1 MGKWIY
7 YVEDDTSIRELVLY
21 ALKTAEFQV
30 MGFEN
35 AASFYKRMKEQ
46 QPDLILLDIMLPDED
61 GVSILKKLKS
71 RPDTENIPVIMMT
84 AKSSEY
90 DKVLGLD
97 SGADDYIT
105 KPFGVMELISRVK
118 AVIRRSDRSK
128 GSAGEVLKIGELVLD
143 EQKHEVYA
151 RGQAVSLTFKEFELL
166 SYLMKNRGLVLSRD
180 KILNTIWNYE
190 YEGESRTVDVHI
202 GSLRQKLGT
211 CGDFIKTIRGLSDET
226 TDLSKLFLGC
236 TYNDTDCIVCFC
248 IFL

>member
-151 RGQAVSLTFKEFELL
+151 RGQEVSLTFKEFELL

-180 KILNTIWNYE
+180 KILYTIWNYE

-211 CGDFIKTIRGLSDET
+211 CGDFIKTIRGIGYKIED
-226 TDLSKLFLGC
+226 
-236 TYNDTDCIVCFC
+236 
-248 IFL
+248 

>member
-202 GSLRQKLGT
+202 KRLREKLEGV
-211 CGDFIKTIRGLSDET
+211 SDNR
-226 TDLSKLFLGC
+226 L
-236 TYNDTDCIVCFC
+236 
-248 IFL
+248 

>member
-1 MGKWIY
+1 MAMIY
-7 YVEDDTSIRELVLY
+7 IVEDDENIREIEMF
-21 ALKTAEFQV
+21 ALKNAGYEVQ
-30 MGFEN
+30 GFEC
-35 AASFYKRMKEQ
+35 ASDFYARLKEKV
-46 QPDLILLDIMLPDED
+46 PALVLLDIMLPDED

-151 RGQAVSLTFKEFELL
+151 RGQEVSLTFKEFELL

-211 CGDFIKTIRGLSDET
+211 CGDFIKTIRGIGYKIED
-226 TDLSKLFLGC
+226 
-236 TYNDTDCIVCFC
+236 
-248 IFL
+248 

>member
-128 GSAGEVLKIGELVLD
+128 GRAGEVLKIGELVLD
-143 EQKHEVYA
+143 EQKHKVYA
-151 RGQAVSLTFKEFELL
+151 RGQEVSLTFKEFELL

-211 CGDFIKTIRGLSDET
+211 CGDFIKTIRGIGYKIED
-226 TDLSKLFLGC
+226 
-236 TYNDTDCIVCFC
+236 
-248 IFL
+248 

>member
-151 RGQAVSLTFKEFELL
+151 RGQEVSLTFKEFELL

-211 CGDFIKTIRGLSDET
+211 CGDFIKTIRGI
-226 TDLSKLFLGC
+226 G
-236 TYNDTDCIVCFC
+236 YNIED
-248 IFL
+248 

>member
-90 DKVLGLD
+90 DKVMGLD

-211 CGDFIKTIRGLSDET
+211 CGDFIKTIRGIGYKIED
-226 TDLSKLFLGC
+226 
-236 TYNDTDCIVCFC
+236 
-248 IFL
+248 

>member
-21 ALKTAEFQV
+21 SLKTAEFQV

-211 CGDFIKTIRGLSDET
+211 CGDFIKTIRGIGYKIED
-226 TDLSKLFLGC
+226 
-236 TYNDTDCIVCFC
+236 
-248 IFL
+248 

>member
-97 SGADDYIT
+97 SGERAPDT
-105 KPFGVMELISRVK
+105 ALPGRNCMCRRTSGRRR
-118 AVIRRSDRSK
+118 RRSKRFY
-128 GSAGEVLKIGELVLD
+128 G
-143 EQKHEVYA
+143 
-151 RGQAVSLTFKEFELL
+151 
-166 SYLMKNRGLVLSRD
+166 
-180 KILNTIWNYE
+180 ILRY
-190 YEGESRTVDVHI
+190 
-202 GSLRQKLGT
+202 GT
-211 CGDFIKTIRGLSDET
+211 CSSI
-226 TDLSKLFLGC
+226 
-236 TYNDTDCIVCFC
+236 
-248 IFL
+248 

>member
-151 RGQAVSLTFKEFELL
+151 RGQEVSLTFKEFELL

-180 KILNTIWNYE
+180 KILNTIGNYE

-211 CGDFIKTIRGLSDET
+211 CGDFIKTIRGIGYKIED
-226 TDLSKLFLGC
+226 
-236 TYNDTDCIVCFC
+236 
-248 IFL
+248 

>member
-21 ALKTAEFQV
+21 ALKTAEFRV

-151 RGQAVSLTFKEFELL
+151 RGQEVSLTFKEFELL

-211 CGDFIKTIRGLSDET
+211 CGDFIKTIRGIGYKIED
-226 TDLSKLFLGC
+226 
-236 TYNDTDCIVCFC
+236 
-248 IFL
+248 

>member
-151 RGQAVSLTFKEFELL
+151 RGQEVSLTFKEFELL
-166 SYLMKNRGLVLSRD
+166 SYLMKNRGLVLYRD

-211 CGDFIKTIRGLSDET
+211 CGDFIKTIRGIGYKIED
-226 TDLSKLFLGC
+226 
-236 TYNDTDCIVCFC
+236 
-248 IFL
+248 

>member
-71 RPDTENIPVIMMT
+71 RPDTENIPIIMMT

-151 RGQAVSLTFKEFELL
+151 RGQPVSLTFKEFELL

-211 CGDFIKTIRGLSDET
+211 CGDFIKTIRGIGYKIED
-226 TDLSKLFLGC
+226 
-236 TYNDTDCIVCFC
+236 
-248 IFL
+248 

>member
-61 GVSILKKLKS
+61 GVGILKKLKS

-211 CGDFIKTIRGLSDET
+211 CGDFIKTIRGIGYKIED
-226 TDLSKLFLGC
+226 
-236 TYNDTDCIVCFC
+236 
-248 IFL
+248 

>member
-151 RGQAVSLTFKEFELL
+151 RGQEVSLTFKEFELL

-180 KILNTIWNYE
+180 KILNTICNYE

-211 CGDFIKTIRGLSDET
+211 CGDFIKTIRGIGYKIED
-226 TDLSKLFLGC
+226 
-236 TYNDTDCIVCFC
+236 
-248 IFL
+248 

>member
-71 RPDTENIPVIMMT
+71 RPDTENIPIIMMT

-118 AVIRRSDRSK
+118 AVMRRSDRSK
-128 GSAGEVLKIGELVLD
+128 GSAGEVLTIGELVLD

-151 RGQAVSLTFKEFELL
+151 RGQEVSLTFKEFELL
-166 SYLMKNRGLVLSRD
+166 SDLMKNRGLVLSRD

-211 CGDFIKTIRGLSDET
+211 CGDFIKTIRGIGYKIED
-226 TDLSKLFLGC
+226 
-236 TYNDTDCIVCFC
+236 
-248 IFL
+248 

>member
-151 RGQAVSLTFKEFELL
+151 RGQEVSLTFKEFELL

-180 KILNTIWNYE
+180 NILNTIWNYE

-211 CGDFIKTIRGLSDET
+211 CGDFIKTIRGIGYKIED
-226 TDLSKLFLGC
+226 
-236 TYNDTDCIVCFC
+236 
-248 IFL
+248 

>member
-143 EQKHEVYA
+143 EKKHEVYA

-166 SYLMKNRGLVLSRD
+166 AYLMKNRGLVLSRD

-211 CGDFIKTIRGLSDET
+211 CGDFIKTIRGIGYKIED
-226 TDLSKLFLGC
+226 
-236 TYNDTDCIVCFC
+236 
-248 IFL
+248 

>member
-151 RGQAVSLTFKEFELL
+151 RCHEVSLTFKEFELL

-211 CGDFIKTIRGLSDET
+211 CGDFIKTIRGIGYKIED
-226 TDLSKLFLGC
+226 
-236 TYNDTDCIVCFC
+236 
-248 IFL
+248 

>member
-61 GVSILKKLKS
+61 GVRILKKLKS

-151 RGQAVSLTFKEFELL
+151 RGQEVSLTFKEFELL

-211 CGDFIKTIRGLSDET
+211 CGDFIKTIRGIGYKIED
-226 TDLSKLFLGC
+226 
-236 TYNDTDCIVCFC
+236 
-248 IFL
+248 

>member
-151 RGQAVSLTFKEFELL
+151 RGQEVSLTFKEFELL

-211 CGDFIKTIRGLSDET
+211 CGVFIKTIRGIGYKIED
-226 TDLSKLFLGC
+226 
-236 TYNDTDCIVCFC
+236 
-248 IFL
+248 

>member
-151 RGQAVSLTFKEFELL
+151 RGQEVSLTFKEFELL

-190 YEGESRTVDVHI
+190 YEGDSRTVDVHI

-211 CGDFIKTIRGLSDET
+211 CGDFIKTIRGIGYKIED
-226 TDLSKLFLGC
+226 
-236 TYNDTDCIVCFC
+236 
-248 IFL
+248 